1 MMDSRGKY
9 RKPERIGQLTD
20 EIQVHYATETINTG
34 GERLQTW
41 YSLATVWAATDY
53 NIQRSKENE
62 KGGQETTQQVVI
74 FTVRHRDDIR
84 EEMRVYF
91 DSRLYDIE
99 AISRSN
105 DRQYMSLRCTQY
117 QAGSYD
123 APTGGTLVG
132 NAFYIESFTD
142 TTGDTVTV
150 TVYGGNVPD
159 DKARVWV
166 TLNGQDIAPALYE
179 IEGSNIVLQGFEL
192 VATDTLTV
200 RFFA

>member
-9 RKPERIGQLTD
+9 RKTERIGQLTD
-20 EIQVHYATETINTG
+20 EIQVHYATETVNTG

-53 NIQRSKENE
+53 NLLRSKEDL
-62 KGGQETTQQVVI
+62 KGGQETTQQAVI
-74 FTVRHRDDIR
+74 FTVRNRSDIL

-91 DSRLYDIE
+91 DGRLYDIE

-105 DRQYMSLRCTQY
+105 DRQYMNLRCTQY
-117 QAGSYD
+117 QTGTFD
-123 APTGGTLVG
+123 APTGGTLTG
-132 NAFYIESFTD
+132 NAFYIEEFTN
-142 TTGDTVTV
+142 TIGDTVTI

-159 DKARVWV
+159 DKARVWLS
-166 TLNGQDIAPALYE
+166 LNGQELAPSLFEIA
-179 IEGSNIVLQGFEL
+179 GTDIVLQGFEL

>member
-1 MMDSRGKY
+1 MFDVKHKY
-9 RKPERIGQLTD
+9 RKTERIGQLTD
-20 EIQVHYATETINTG
+20 RIQVHYATETINTG

-53 NIQRSKENE
+53 NLLRSKEDE
-62 KGGQETTQQVVI
+62 KGGQETTQQAVI
-74 FTVRHRDDIR
+74 FTVRHRTDIR

-105 DRQYMSLRCTQY
+105 DRQYMNLRCTQY
-117 QAGSYD
+117 QSGSYD
-123 APTGGTLVG
+123 APTGGILVG
-132 NAFYIESFTD
+132 NTFYIESFTNA
-142 TTGDTVTV
+142 TGATVTV

-179 IEGSNIVLQGFEL
+179 IEGSDIVLQGFEL
-192 VATDTLTV
+192 FASDTLTV
-200 RFFA
+200 RFLA